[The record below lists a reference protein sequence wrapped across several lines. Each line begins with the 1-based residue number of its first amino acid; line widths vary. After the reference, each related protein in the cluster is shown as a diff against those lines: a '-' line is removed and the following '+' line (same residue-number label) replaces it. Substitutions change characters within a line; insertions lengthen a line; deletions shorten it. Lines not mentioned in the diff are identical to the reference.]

1 MALVMGQ
8 PNESD
13 ALYRRIQELEREV
26 QEKDKALK
34 QEKQR
39 ALQQNTDSTMPKE
52 AVRGWHVRQET
63 ERPMQEQDRKMRH
76 ALERGVEV
84 HKIEPRDTKRRR
96 QRNLKR
102 EGHIRR
108 RQRALQQARYK
119 AIQRAKEREKEA
131 LERARE
137 LQQER
142 DRAIQRA
149 EERDKQ
155 ARERASELQEE
166 RNRALVQASERM
178 SALLQ
183 EKSRSM
189 QLELGGTQ
197 EALERE
203 EELRQQRDSVI
214 QWAEERDKK
223 ARERDKQAQ
232 ERQRALQQERDKSL
246 RQAWEREKAVKQ
258 ERDVALQRLQEIDP
272 LLQPSTLGDFIKE
285 CHVSLFSKLTIEPNA
300 GRGSDV
306 TTTNLRGTWQP
317 EKVMQ
322 WTDFLSQQRLIFD
335 KVCEVFPSELRAFP
349 RPTTVRENGTEI
361 VPIADEKTLEKFID
375 VSIAEPVKNIIKQ
388 LQSVDKLGRVCRG
401 DVGID
406 FIIHADH
413 AKPLEMDTTP
423 SRPVKPEPVRTRYCI
438 YRNGTTS
445 MATATSL
452 YVWEP
457 KRCGRQP
464 HSEKWQPGRKSL
476 PLKMLG
482 NPCSLMRLQRNWSNV
497 P

>member
-52 AVRGWHVRQET
+52 AVKGWHIQERQ
-63 ERPMQEQDRKMRH
+63 RPMQEQDRKMRH
-76 ALERGVEV
+76 DLERGVEV
-84 HKIEPRDTKRRR
+84 HKEEPRDMRRRR

-108 RQRALQQARYK
+108 RQRALQQARDK

-306 TTTNLRGTWQP
+306 TTTNSRGKWQP

-335 KVCEVFPSELRAFP
+335 KVCEVFPSELRVFP

-457 KRCGRQP
+457 K
-464 HSEKWQPGRKSL
+464 
-476 PLKMLG
+476 
-482 NPCSLMRLQRNWSNV
+482 
-497 P
+497 

>member
-1 MALVMGQ
+1 MALIMGQ

-13 ALYRRIQELEREV
+13 ALCRRIQELEREV

-39 ALQQNTDSTMPKE
+39 ALQRNTDSTMSKE
-52 AVRGWHVRQET
+52 AVRGWHIRQET

-84 HKIEPRDTKRRR
+84 HKIEPRDTRRRR

-108 RQRALQQARYK
+108 RQRALQQARDR
-119 AIQRAKEREKEA
+119 AIQRAENKEKQA
-131 LERARE
+131 QERARE
-137 LQQER
+137 LQQ
-142 DRAIQRA
+142 
-149 EERDKQ
+149 
-155 ARERASELQEE
+155 E

-189 QLELGGTQ
+189 QLRLEGTQ
-197 EALERE
+197 EALEKQR
-203 EELRQQRDSVI
+203 ELRQQRDRVI

-223 ARERDKQAQ
+223 ARERDKKAQERDKQAQ
-232 ERQRALQQERDKSL
+232 EKARALQQERDKLL
-246 RQAWEREKAVKQ
+246 RQAWQREKAVKQ

-300 GRGSDV
+300 GRGSDI
-306 TTTNLRGTWQP
+306 TTTNIRGKWQP

-322 WTDFLSQQRLIFD
+322 WTDFLSEQRLIFD
-335 KVCEVFPSELRAFP
+335 NVCELFPSKLRAFP
-349 RPTTVRENGTEI
+349 RPTTVRENGTKI
-361 VPIADEKTLEKFID
+361 VPIADEKTFERFID
-375 VSIAEPVKNIIKQ
+375 VSTAEPVKNIIKQ
-388 LQSVDKLGRVCRG
+388 LQSVDKLGGVCRG

-406 FIIHADH
+406 FVIHADH
-413 AKPLEMDTTP
+413 AKPLEIDTTP
-423 SRPVKPEPVRTRYCI
+423 SRPIEPGPVRTRYCI

-445 MATATSL
+445 MASATSL

-457 KRCGRQP
+457 KRYGRQP
-464 HSEKWQPGRKSL
+464 RSEKWQPGRKA
-476 PLKMLG
+476 
-482 NPCSLMRLQRNWSNV
+482 
-497 P
+497 

>member
-52 AVRGWHVRQET
+52 AVKGWHIQERQ
-63 ERPMQEQDRKMRH
+63 RPMQEQDRKMRH
-76 ALERGVEV
+76 DLERGVEV
-84 HKIEPRDTKRRR
+84 HKEEPRDMRRRR

-102 EGHIRR
+102 EGQIRR

-189 QLELGGTQ
+189 QLELEGTQ

-214 QWAEERDKK
+214 QWAEERDEK

-306 TTTNLRGTWQP
+306 TTTNIRGKWQP

-322 WTDFLSQQRLIFD
+322 WTDFLSEQKLIFD
-335 KVCEVFPSELRAFP
+335 NVCEVFPSKLRAFP
-349 RPTTVRENGTEI
+349 RPTTVRENGTKI
-361 VPIADEKTLEKFID
+361 VPIADEKTLERFVD

-423 SRPVKPEPVRTRYCI
+423 SRPVKPEP
-438 YRNGTTS
+438 
-445 MATATSL
+445 
-452 YVWEP
+452 
-457 KRCGRQP
+457 RCGRQP

>member
-1 MALVMGQ
+1 MALVVGQ

-52 AVRGWHVRQET
+52 AVKGWHIQKRQ
-63 ERPMQEQDRKMRH
+63 RPMQEQDRKMRH
-76 ALERGVEV
+76 DLERGVEV
-84 HKIEPRDTKRRR
+84 HKEEPRDMRRRR

-131 LERARE
+131 LERARA

-155 ARERASELQEE
+155 ARERASELQDE

-189 QLELGGTQ
+189 QLRLEGTQ
-197 EALERE
+197 EALEKQR
-203 EELRQQRDSVI
+203 ELRQQRDRVI

-223 ARERDKQAQ
+223 ARERDKKAQERDKQAQ
-232 ERQRALQQERDKSL
+232 EKARALQQERDKLL
-246 RQAWEREKAVKQ
+246 RQAWQREKAVKQ

-300 GRGSDV
+300 GRGSDI
-306 TTTNLRGTWQP
+306 TTTNIRGKWQP

-322 WTDFLSQQRLIFD
+322 WTDFLSEQRLIFD
-335 KVCEVFPSELRAFP
+335 KVCELFPSKLRAFP
-349 RPTTVRENGTEI
+349 RPTTVRENGTKI
-361 VPIADEKTLEKFID
+361 VPIADEKTFERFID
-375 VSIAEPVKNIIKQ
+375 VSTAEPVKNIIKQ

-406 FIIHADH
+406 FVIHADH
-413 AKPLEMDTTP
+413 AKPLEIDTTP
-423 SRPVKPEPVRTRYCI
+423 SRPIEPGPVRTRYCI

-445 MATATSL
+445 MASATSL

-457 KRCGRQP
+457 KV
-464 HSEKWQPGRKSL
+464 
-476 PLKMLG
+476 
-482 NPCSLMRLQRNWSNV
+482 PCDLT
-497 P
+497 